1 MSKRVLLY
9 VFFTAFSAL
18 TCKEVKKENSPEL
31 LTFYISESIPVPEPS
46 GLDLSFD
53 EKAFWIVSDQ
63 DSKVYL
69 IDSWGKEVKSFK
81 VAGEDL
87 EGITVISDS
96 TIAIVLERTREVVI
110 LDTSGNELKRA
121 SLNLKGEL
129 NSGLEG
135 ITYNPEK
142 KNFYVLN
149 EKKPRLLLT
158 LDENLVEQR
167 RDTLNFAKDFSGL
180 FFDGNDDTLWLLSDE
195 NQEIYKTDLSG
206 NVIREFKI
214 KVKQPEGIALNKER
228 TKLFIVSDVT
238 GNLYVF
244 DIKEKI

>member
-1 MSKRVLLY
+1 MSKKVLLY
-9 VFFTAFSAL
+9 VFFTAFSFL
-18 TCKEVKKENSPEL
+18 TCKEVKNESSPEL
-31 LTFYISESIPVPEPS
+31 LTFYISEPIPVPEPS

-69 IDSWGKEVKSFK
+69 IDSWGREINSFK
-81 VAGEDL
+81 VEGEDL

-110 LDTSGNELKRA
+110 LDTAGNELKRA
-121 SLNLKGEL
+121 SLNLDGEL

-135 ITYNPEK
+135 IAYNPEK

-158 LDENLVEQR
+158 LDENLVELK
-167 RDTLNFAKDFSGL
+167 RDTLSFAKDFSGL
-180 FFDGNDDTLWLLSDE
+180 FFDSNDNTLWLLSDE

-206 NVIREFKI
+206 KVIREYRI
-214 KVKQPEGIALNKER
+214 KVKQPEGITLNKGR
-228 TKLFIVSDVT
+228 TKLYIVSDIT

-244 DIKEKI
+244 SLE

>member
-1 MSKRVLLY
+1 MSKKVFLY
-9 VFFTAFSAL
+9 VFFTAFIAIA
-18 TCKEVKKENSPEL
+18 CKEVKNENSPEL
-31 LTFYISESIPVPEPS
+31 LTFYIAEPIPVPEPS

-69 IDSWGKEVKSFK
+69 IDSWGRKSKSFE
-81 VAGEDL
+81 VEGEDI
-87 EGITVISDS
+87 EGITVVTDS

-110 LDTSGNELKRA
+110 LDTAGKELKRA
-121 SLNLKGEL
+121 SLNLDGDL

-135 ITYNPEK
+135 ITYNPKE

-158 LDENLVEQR
+158 LDENLVELK

-180 FFDGNDDTLWLLSDE
+180 FFDGNDNTLWLLSDE
-195 NQEIYKTDLSG
+195 NQKIYKTDLSG
-206 NVIREFKI
+206 KVIREYRI
-214 KVKQPEGIALNKER
+214 KVKQPEGITLNKDR
-228 TKLFIVSDVT
+228 TKLYIVSDIT

-244 DIKEKI
+244 SLE